1 MARRAPSTRSSP
13 RCPTARADY
22 LAAFP
27 WLGFDGR
34 WGEQQAGFFNGPTG
48 PNDKTQWTEPF
59 TWADESWRDASFS
72 VPASGSVG
80 TSATDFFCG
89 AVAAGSELLRQV
101 KAHPGISIAVIGGLA
116 VLLLWA
122 FSRTRWEPSA
132 PLRVARA
139 RAWGQMITAAWRMF
153 WGHPRVFLGIG
164 LLFVPIG
171 IIIALLQWLL
181 FHVTSL
187 EALVREAGERNAF
200 VATIAFSVGL
210 VFTLLGFA
218 IVQAATARAMV
229 AIDAGHPTTALT
241 GLPLG
246 DTRRHPPPGR
256 PGDRRWRGDR
266 AQRHRWS

>member
-1 MARRAPSTRSSP
+1 M
-13 RCPTARADY
+13 
-22 LAAFP
+22 
-27 WLGFDGR
+27 
-34 WGEQQAGFFNGPTG
+34 
-48 PNDKTQWTEPF
+48 
-59 TWADESWRDASFS
+59 
-72 VPASGSVG
+72 PASGGVG

-89 AVAAGSELLRQV
+89 AVAAGSEVLRQV

-116 VLLLWA
+116 VLLLWG
-122 FSRTRWEPSA
+122 FSRTRWDPST
-132 PLRVARA
+132 PLRVARR

-229 AIDAGHPTTALT
+229 EIDAGRPMTALT
-241 GLPLG
+241 AFRSVIP
-246 DTRRHPPPGR
+246 DVTRAAGR
-256 PGDRRWRGDR
+256 PGDRRGRRDR
-266 AQRHRWS
+266 AQRHPGPDPGGRLPDRALVAARDRGGRRARPPARRAAAQRRSWRAATGGGWRASCSSRCSPCSSGRSSGCWC